1 MEQATLSIPADRDT
15 IRAVLLDVLALPEW
29 NEAFVSLSGPAVPTV
44 GTPYTLQVRPG
55 LSGRLEYAAIEPD
68 RIEIHWQVPG
78 FRESGIWTIA
88 DSGQV
93 THTFTQSG
101 PLAAVLK
108 PAYRGIAHVRLNR
121 LATRVQRLLT
131 RKAGRA

>member
-1 MEQATLSIPADRDT
+1 MEQATRTIPADRDA

-29 NEAFVSLSGPAVPTV
+29 NEAFVSLSGPSVPAV
-44 GTPYTLQVRPG
+44 GTPYQLQVRPG

-78 FRESGIWTIA
+78 FREIGVWTVD
-88 DSGQV
+88 DSGLV

-101 PLAAVLK
+101 PLATLLK
-108 PAYRGIAHVRLNR
+108 PAYRGIAEVRLDR
-121 LATRVQRLLT
+121 LAARMVLT
-131 RKAGRA
+131 REVGRA

>member
-1 MEQATLSIPADRDT
+1 MEQATRTIAADRDA

-29 NEAFVSLSGPAVPTV
+29 NEAFVSLSGPSVPAV
-44 GTPYTLQVRPG
+44 GMPYQLQVRPG

-68 RIEIHWQVPG
+68 RVEIHWQVPG
-78 FRESGIWTIA
+78 FRETGVWTIS

-101 PLAAVLK
+101 PLATLLK
-108 PAYRGIAHVRLNR
+108 PAYRGIAQVRLDR
-121 LATRVQRLLT
+121 LAARMVLT
-131 RKAGRA
+131 REVGRA